1 MPPKFSVSPE
11 NDFLFSREHY
21 MSENSKNELV
31 QRVSKPSGTQQQ
43 CSASKFAKRLRQKGI
58 RKTFL
63 LER

>member
-11 NDFLFSREHY
+11 NDFLFSRERY
-21 MSENSKNELV
+21 MSENSKNELA
-31 QRVSKPSGTQQQ
+31 QRVSKPSGTHQQ
-43 CSASKFAKRLRQKGI
+43 CSASKFAKRLRQKGT